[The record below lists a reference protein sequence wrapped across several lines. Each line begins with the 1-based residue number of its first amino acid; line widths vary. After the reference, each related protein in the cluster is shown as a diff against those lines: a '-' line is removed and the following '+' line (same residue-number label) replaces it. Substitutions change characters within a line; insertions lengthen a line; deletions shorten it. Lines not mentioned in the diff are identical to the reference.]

1 MIKPDRAL
9 LFASLVVLVS
19 VVLLC
24 FCTTLAGGDVTET
37 GNARISGRVVD
48 TLGFGVK
55 AVYVQLF
62 PAFHDP
68 VREAA
73 PSDSLVT
80 ITDES
85 GNFIFHAPTEGV
97 YTVEAFCPATGN
109 RAIISGINAV
119 GHDTVFLP
127 SATIQR
133 PGAIKTLLSSQFATG
148 YVYLPGTTRFGHV
161 VGNIA
166 IIDSVPAG
174 YFSTL
179 WYVDPADTARNHIV
193 NTTNFTVTAVST
205 AFITD
210 NRAWGFSKRLSINT
224 TLSGAAISGN
234 VCSFPVLV
242 RLSAGN
248 FDFSQAKSRGED
260 VRFVKEDGSSLPFEI
275 DRWDPVTELAEVWVR
290 ADTIY
295 GNDSTHYFIMLWGD
309 SSSTG
314 SSNSCAVF
322 DTTNGFAGVWHL
334 GQPEGTIIPDATA
347 NGNAGTATATT
358 TVAGA
363 VGTAQLFDGISS
375 MIRTSGPAE
384 DNLNFPEDSMFSVSA
399 WVRTNVL
406 DSAFHGIVY
415 KSNLQYGLQIRPQNS
430 LEFVTLIDKSRWE
443 MSRSPLSDESWHL
456 LAGVRSGSKQYLYV
470 DGVCADSSIAVLS
483 TNLARAY
490 DQLLEIGHCPDGGN
504 DPDRFFNGIIDE
516 VRVSNTAYSVDWIKL
531 CFMNQKEQDALVK
544 W

>member
-1 MIKPDRAL
+1 MIKLDRAL

-19 VVLLC
+19 VALLC

-55 AVYVQLF
+55 AVYVQLL

-68 VREAA
+68 LRDAA

-85 GNFIFHAPTEGV
+85 GSFIFHAPTEGV
-97 YTVEAFCPATGN
+97 YNVEAFCPATGN
-109 RAIISGINAV
+109 RAIISGVNAV
-119 GHDTVFLP
+119 RHDTGIVL

-133 PGAIKTLLSSQFATG
+133 PGAIKTLLSSQSATG
-148 YVYLPGTTRFGHV
+148 YVYLPGTTRFGRV
-161 VGNIA
+161 TGSIA

-179 WYVDPADTARNHIV
+179 WYIDPVDTAQNHIV
-193 NTTNFTVTAVST
+193 NTTNFTVTSAST

-210 NRAWGFSKRLSINT
+210 NRVWGFSKRLSINT

-234 VCSFPVLV
+234 VYLFPVLV

-248 FDFSQAKSRGED
+248 FDFSQAKSGGED

-275 DRWDPVTELAEVWVR
+275 DRWDPVAELAEVWVR
-290 ADTIY
+290 VDTVY
-295 GNDSTHYFIMLWGD
+295 GNDRTHYFTMLWGD
-309 SSSTG
+309 SSSTS
-314 SSNSCAVF
+314 SSNSSAVF
-322 DTTNGFAGVWHL
+322 DTTTGFAGVWHL
-334 GQPEGTIIPDATA
+334 GQPEGAIIPDATA

-363 VGTAQLFDGISS
+363 VGTAQLFDGSSS

-384 DNLNFPEDSMFSVSA
+384 DKLNFPENGTFSVSA
-399 WVRTNVL
+399 WVRTDVL
-406 DSAFHGIVY
+406 DSLFHGIVY
-415 KSNLQYGLQIRPQNS
+415 KSNVQYGLQMRPENIW
-430 LEFVTLIDKSRWE
+430 EFVTFIHQSRWE
-443 MSRSPLSDESWHL
+443 MSRSPVLDNSWH
-456 LAGVRSGSKQYLYV
+456 AITGVRDGTKLYLYV
-470 DGVCADSSIAVLS
+470 DGVCADSTLETLS
-483 TNLARAY
+483 STLARAT
-490 DQLLEIGHCPDGGN
+490 DQRLEIGHCPDGGT
-504 DPDRFFNGIIDE
+504 DVDRFFNGAIDE
-516 VRVSNTAYSVDWIKL
+516 VRISNRAYNADWIKL
-531 CFMNQKEQDALVK
+531 CYMNQKEQDALVK